1 MKTATIKVTRQEL
14 ETVLFAL
21 TLFGNDASERKKEM
35 LQWYRDNEEFELLD
49 SEALQELIER
59 VSTSSAAPQCIVC
72 GWDATSALGTTEN
85 RYCDECKPI

>member
-35 LQWYRDNEEFELLD
+35 LQWYRDNGNRHRNRM
-49 SEALQELIER
+49 IE
-59 VSTSSAAPQCIVC
+59 
-72 GWDATSALGTTEN
+72 
-85 RYCDECKPI
+85 